1 MQHATWG
8 KAAACGFFI
17 LMRIKTCLALAPVWT
32 WFLVTQAGHK
42 ATTASP
48 FLWPPPPQSWY
59 LQRTYIRGER
69 LNILGLALARPALLT
84 RRLRQS
90 GDDMRCGHKDARRN
104 NTTTGIRVRTRGVIV
119 RRSKLR
125 AIRIAGTHA
134 RRGGVSLPRYAIVS
148 SVKGMLQH
156 IVWIVHGHYPTLHY
170 APAIDGGI
178 DDAILIP
185 LGERRVADI
194 AAEAVHMKDQVPG
207 AHHQLVGAN
216 GGQAAGT
223 AACNKKTAGK
233 RKKSNLIIKFIYL
246 ITNLR

>member
-1 MQHATWG
+1 M
-8 KAAACGFFI
+8 
-17 LMRIKTCLALAPVWT
+17 
-32 WFLVTQAGHK
+32 
-42 ATTASP
+42 
-48 FLWPPPPQSWY
+48 
-59 LQRTYIRGER
+59 
-69 LNILGLALARPALLT
+69 
-84 RRLRQS
+84 
-90 GDDMRCGHKDARRN
+90 
-104 NTTTGIRVRTRGVIV
+104 

-148 SVKGMLQH
+148 SVNGMLQH

-223 AACNKKTAGK
+223 AACNKKTARK
-233 RKKSNLIIKFIYL
+233 RKKSNLNNSIYL
-246 ITNLR
+246 SNYKFALALARSRRAITVHANWFTYR